1 MKIHPVG
8 VELFHADRRTDMTKV
23 MVAFR
28 SVANAPKIQFVPLKE
43 QCASTSETSRVTL
56 YRKAAGVYHCYVAI
70 RIFSFYYTGIRLD
83 FISGLIGRKES
94 EINVTYY
101 LHRGTFICTDIGG
114 LRQTQ
119 PLCVFVRLSS
129 NSYMSTNTLRCRSL
143 YSCMVCLK
151 WHHVPKHVVRLSIQS
166 YENTQKGSIS
176 RKTLILWPALLKNV
190 TS

>member
-56 YRKAAGVYHCYVAI
+56 YRKAAGVYHCYVVI
-70 RIFSFYYTGIRLD
+70 RIFLFYYTGIRLD

-94 EINVTYY
+94 EINVTYFFASWY
-101 LHRGTFICTDIGG
+101 F
-114 LRQTQ
+114 
-119 PLCVFVRLSS
+119 
-129 NSYMSTNTLRCRSL
+129 YM
-143 YSCMVCLK
+143 Y
-151 WHHVPKHVVRLSIQS
+151 
-166 YENTQKGSIS
+166 
-176 RKTLILWPALLKNV
+176 
-190 TS
+190 